1 MTEISVDLEVDASKA
16 LSYTYLGVGRPVVR
30 SIRVRNTGSDSTAG
44 VMVRPRVRIESPSE
58 VSGEWTGQPVAL
70 PRARSDEALKAEGL
84 DPEDE
89 YLTWRRVKLPLYPEV
104 LGRLGEKENARLVVQ
119 ILAGDDEVEVE
130 EISQDLLLL
139 AANHWIDDPTH
150 KASLAALVM
159 PNSRAVQPLISR
171 ARELLAKRP
180 DGVGSTGGYQGGP
193 ERAEIIAEAV
203 YEAIRE
209 QEINYSNPPGSFE
222 RKAQKV
228 RSPQTII
235 DDKAGT
241 CLDTSVL
248 YASCLAAVGLY
259 PVLFLTHNH
268 AFSGYF
274 VSDKA
279 QGLDQ
284 AVFPRERS
292 EDRPKDFT
300 VRKMLG
306 DNTWGKTEDGKT
318 VGVSV
323 IRMVETTTLCAGK
336 ISKPFKAACTAA
348 ESAWDTTIEEFEAGV
363 LHASIRSE
371 DFGMIGVRAAW
382 MSGYAAP
389 PAAENRLV
397 DEGDDAH
404 TGQVGPQRDRGTA
417 QVRLDLPEPV
427 AVDVDDSE
435 ESSVPPRVRQWRNR
449 LLDLSARNQLL
460 KMKLHQARFLEFDLP
475 PDLLGRVDDDLFNPE
490 KGYLAIRT
498 PAALPEQWRHEG
510 VVDSEFGQYV
520 RTMDSPFIYPHH
532 RKLNDVQKGVKHTIK
547 NRHELQKD
555 GQPNWPEEYTELD
568 IELEVHSQMEAGWR
582 KDLAGRI
589 GKLRSAANEVMLLN
603 GTNSL
608 YLALGTLSFKEQ
620 TSYQGSVKGTDWLAP
635 LYLYPV
641 LLEGGRGSPFTI
653 RLDPSGSVTPNYC
666 LREKLRREPHNLDL
680 AELEYPDTDEFGID
694 FDKMLGSIERK
705 IQDKKLANFEVQR
718 RCILGVF
725 DYSSFRL
732 WKDLKDDWE
741 TMRDTNPVVKH
752 MMYTADTRFEDPVEV
767 SDPRLDPYCPLHGN
781 DSQSKAIQWALD
793 GRSFRLE
800 GPPGTG
806 KTQTIANLIA
816 SCLAHGKKV
825 LFVAEKATALNQ
837 VKKKLHSVGL
847 ANYCLELH
855 AKGDKD
861 TRIRTNIREQLT
873 GALGDSTDPQDA
885 RWEDLAF
892 RISAEQQILD
902 EYRDALHSVS
912 AAELSLWA
920 SREELLQVEEGDAIE
935 VSREFV
941 RNYPEYWP
949 IFRKLTVDLPHQI
962 EIAGSLIGHRWGFV
976 DELDY
981 EQLDKAELSSVLDE
995 LSAVLD
1001 DFTALTGPWQKL
1013 HAVTDP
1019 SDLALAAGAVELSE
1033 SGKFPTPA
1041 ELRLIGGASWE
1052 QIAEEITEQISGI
1065 SDDLAGPRE
1074 SLRPSVM
1081 VRSDIE
1087 DLVRLVEAV
1096 DSANFFSAGKHRK
1109 VLVNALGQDAIN
1121 TDGKAVHASTA
1132 AAFATL
1138 ARIEEVRSRTTD
1150 ELRVNMP
1157 DDWNPMAVDAT
1168 ESFSSRLE
1176 LFRTVAQRSDS
1187 AGLGDFLTEL
1197 ATGPPV
1203 DRLSTAVVERTHER
1217 WCGLGGLLHFSS
1229 ESFARWLGE
1238 RTLLEAWT
1246 EGQSAWLNDRGEED
1260 KYLQL
1265 GRWASVTECVARLN
1279 ECGLAPLHNRV
1290 LDGSLPVGDL
1300 EGGVRRG
1307 FLKAVYAER
1316 LEAGDIDNFDGR
1328 QHDLRIAN
1336 LDRSYQDARKLMRDR
1351 IPGIVSQRKKR
1362 FRVALPKEVGETQDL
1377 LRELKPI
1384 RGQKTPIRTLITK
1397 YGESLTDV
1405 MPCLLMSPDSVAT
1418 LLPVGSVTFDLVIFD
1433 EASQVPTANAVGALG
1448 RGRVGV
1454 VVGDTKQM
1462 PPTSFFASNS
1472 GRYVEDD
1479 PAGEDFD
1486 DDGDETNGDV
1496 PGESVLMAAA
1506 ARDVESILEEFE
1518 AARVPFLQLLCHFRS
1533 EDEILIAFS
1542 NTEIYDEPMLTFP
1555 SASGTSTNAL
1565 DFRRVDGQFIRRK
1578 TVELSG
1584 KNKDHPNRA
1593 AVEEVRGLT
1602 NKPVGTNL
1610 VEAKELTAEI
1620 LRRLRDPERTDRRK
1634 AEVARDTESRAESII
1649 VVTFNK
1655 SQMDLVTEL
1664 LRAEQDPIV
1673 EEALQDTTDE
1683 ETGVVT
1689 EAQLK
1694 VRNLETVQGDEAET
1708 VMFSVAF
1715 TKLGEGESKNPTNNV
1730 PLRFGPVT
1738 QTGGERRLNVAVT
1751 RAKREMIVFCSFDPS
1766 DMKIQPTSPT
1776 GTVLLQKFLAL
1787 AKNPERSGDIAVHVP
1802 RSFHIE
1808 ELARS
1813 IKEMGY
1819 RVQTQFG
1826 LSELRVDVAV
1836 GQPEEDH
1843 WEVAVMVDGPGWSNR
1858 GSAEQRELLP
1868 LAVLGSRGWK
1878 RVIRVWLPSWIH
1890 ERDAVLEGIRD
1901 AMDGTG
1907 EEPPPDEPPDEPPG
1921 EPPDEPV
1928 PEPLPVVVDGGHET
1942 EFTSF
1947 VPRIRHDREHLD
1959 SLAAPERWVPSYLR
1973 EVEEAVVSTI
1983 NLVLEAEAP
1992 VESQRLARLVLNCWG
2007 FQQVRQNRIDSI
2019 LKFIPRNHLTRTP
2032 FGDYVW
2038 STPSQ
2043 AQSWTEYR
2051 PSGPTAERQPHEIA
2065 PKEFTNALVDLVEH
2079 HRSVSKEDAARA
2091 LASIFGFDRLT
2102 KKVRGHVE
2110 AIIDYA
2116 IQTGVLSIDADAR
2129 LRVALVSSQ
2138 VGETQPPASRG
2149 RTSAG
2154 RSSKKG

>member
-1 MTEISVDLEVDASKA
+1 MTEISVDLEVDASEG

-30 SIRVRNTGSDSTAG
+30 SIRVRNRGSDSTAG
-44 VMVRPRVRIESPSE
+44 VMVRPRVKILSPSE

-70 PRARSDEALKAEGL
+70 LPARSDQALENEASN
-84 DPEDE
+84 PEDLASRIE
-89 YLTWRRVKLPLYPEV
+89 DEKLTWRRVKLPLYPEV

-119 ILAGDDEVEVE
+119 ILAGDDEVVVE

-139 AANHWIDDPTH
+139 AANQWMNDPTH
-150 KASLAALVM
+150 QASLAALVM
-159 PNSRAVQPLISR
+159 PNSRAVQPLIGR
-171 ARELLAKRP
+171 ARKLLEETTGDP
-180 DGVGSTGGYQGGP
+180 STEGYQSDDP
-193 ERAEIIAEAV
+193 ERPPPQRSYLIAEAV

-209 QEINYSNPPGSFE
+209 RGINYSNPRGSFE
-222 RKAQKV
+222 RNSQKV
-228 RSPQTII
+228 RSPQTIL
-235 DDKAGT
+235 DDNAGT

-248 YASCLAAVGLY
+248 YASCLAAVGLE

-274 VSDKA
+274 ISERA
-279 QGLDQ
+279 PGSDQ

-300 VRKMLG
+300 VRQMLG
-306 DNTWGKTEDGKT
+306 DNDWGQTQDGAR

-323 IRMVETTTLCAGK
+323 IQMVETTTLCTGD
-336 ISKPFKAACTAA
+336 ISKPFKAACAQA
-348 ESAWDTTIEEFEAGV
+348 ERSWDSTTEKFDAGEIDV
-363 LHASIRSE
+363 GPE
-371 DFGMIGVRAAW
+371 QFGMIGVSAAW
-382 MSGYAAP
+382 ASGYAAP
-389 PAAENRLV
+389 PVAENRLA

-404 TGQVGPQRDRGTA
+404 TGQVGPQGDRGIA
-417 QVRLDLPEPV
+417 QVGLDLPEPV

-435 ESSVPPRVRQWRNR
+435 ELSVPPRVRQWRNR
-449 LLDLSARNQLL
+449 LLDLSAGNQLL
-460 KMKLHQARFLEFDLP
+460 KMKVHQARFLEFDLP
-475 PDLLGRVDDDLFNPE
+475 SDLLGRVDDALFHPE
-490 KGYLAIRT
+490 TGYLAIRT

-510 VVDSEFGQYV
+510 VVDSEFDQHV

-532 RKLNDVQKGVKHTIK
+532 RELNRVQANVKDVIERRDELGV
-547 NRHELQKD
+547 
-555 GQPNWPEEYTELD
+555 PEEWTEFD
-568 IELEVHSQMEAGWR
+568 IEHRVHEGLEKEWQ

-589 GKLRSAANEVMLLN
+589 GKVRSAASEVMLRN

-620 TSYQGSVKGTDWLAP
+620 TSYLGSTKGTDWLAP

-641 LLEGGRGSPFTI
+641 LLEGGRGSPFRI

-666 LREKLRREPHNLDL
+666 LREKLLREPHNLDL
-680 AELEYPDTDEFGID
+680 AELEYPEMDEFGID

-718 RCILGVF
+718 RCVLGVF

-741 TMRDTNPVVKH
+741 TMANTNPAVKH
-752 MMYTADTRFEDPVEV
+752 LMYTAGTRFEDPVEV
-767 SDPRLDPYCPLHGN
+767 PDPRLDPYCPLHGN
-781 DSQSKAIQWALD
+781 DSQSEAIQWALD

-873 GALGDSTDPQDA
+873 GALRDSTDPQDA
-885 RWEDLAF
+885 KWEDLAF

-902 EYRDALHSVS
+902 KYRDALHSVNE
-912 AAELSLWA
+912 AELSLWA

-949 IFRKLTVDLPHQI
+949 IFRELTVELPRQI
-962 EIAGSLIGHRWGFV
+962 EIAGSLTGHRWGFV
-976 DELDY
+976 DDLDY
-981 EQLDKAELSSVLDE
+981 EQLDKAELSSVLAE

-1001 DFTALTGPWQKL
+1001 DFTALAGPWQKL
-1013 HAVTDP
+1013 HAITDP
-1019 SDLALAAGAVELSE
+1019 SDLALAVGAAELSE
-1033 SGKFPTPA
+1033 LGEFPTPA

-1052 QIAEEITEQISGI
+1052 QIAEEITGQISGI

-1081 VRSDIE
+1081 MRSDIA
-1087 DLVRLVEAV
+1087 DLARLVEAV

-1109 VLVNALGQDAIN
+1109 ALVEALGQDAIN

-1138 ARIEEVRSRTTD
+1138 ARIEEVRSRIAD

-1157 DDWNPMAVDAT
+1157 DDWSPMAVDAT

-1197 ATGPPV
+1197 TARAPV
-1203 DRLSTAVVERTHER
+1203 DRLSAAVVERTHAR
-1217 WCGLGGLLHFSS
+1217 WCDLRELLYFSS

-1238 RTLLEAWT
+1238 RTLLEAWA
-1246 EGQSAWLNDRGEED
+1246 ESLSAWLNDRGEED
-1260 KYLQL
+1260 RYLHL
-1265 GRWASVTECVARLN
+1265 GRWASVTGCVARLN
-1279 ECGLAPLHNRV
+1279 ECGLSPLHDLV
-1290 LDGSLPVGDL
+1290 LDGSLPVEDL
-1300 EGGVRRG
+1300 EQGVRRG

-1316 LEAGDIDNFDGR
+1316 LEDGDIDNFDGR

-1336 LDRSYQDARKLMRDR
+1336 LDQAYQDARKLMRDR

-1433 EASQVPTANAVGALG
+1433 EASQVPTANAIGALG
-1448 RGRVGV
+1448 RGRAGV

-1462 PPTSFFASNS
+1462 PPTSFFASNR
-1472 GRYVEDD
+1472 GRHVEDD

-1486 DDGDETNGDV
+1486 DDDDSDETNGDV
-1496 PGESVLMAAA
+1496 PGENVLIAAA
-1506 ARDVESILEEFE
+1506 AKDVESILEEFD
-1518 AARVPFLQLLCHFRS
+1518 AARVPSLQLLCHFRS

-1565 DFRRVDGQFIRRK
+1565 DFRRVDGQFIRKK

-1584 KNKDHPNRA
+1584 MDKGHPNRA
-1593 AVEEVRGLT
+1593 AVEEARGLT
-1602 NKPVGTNL
+1602 GKPVGTNL

-1620 LRRLRDPERTDRRK
+1620 LRRLRDSERTDRRK
-1634 AEVARDTESRAESII
+1634 AEVVRDPESRAESII

-1655 SQMDLVTEL
+1655 AQMDLVTEL
-1664 LRAEQDPIV
+1664 LRTEQDPIV
-1673 EEALQDTTDE
+1673 WDALQDTTDE

-1738 QTGGERRLNVAVT
+1738 QTGGYRRLNVAVT

-1766 DMKIQPTSPT
+1766 DMKIKPTSPT
-1776 GTVLLQKFLAL
+1776 DTVLVQKFLAL
-1787 AKNPERSGDIAVHVP
+1787 AKNPERSGDIAVDVP

-1808 ELARS
+1808 ELAKS

-1819 RVQTQFG
+1819 RVQTQLG

-1843 WEVAVMVDGPGWSNR
+1843 WEVAVMVDGPAWNNR

-1878 RVIRVWLPSWIH
+1878 RVMRVWLPSWIH
-1890 ERDAVLEGIRD
+1890 EREAVLEEIRD

-1907 EEPPPDEPPDEPPG
+1907 EELPTDPSEGTGADQVVTDEPQSGRLGSNVGSWRRTENLSTGSDTPDDHAKFKP
-1921 EPPDEPV
+1921 
-1928 PEPLPVVVDGGHET
+1928 
-1942 EFTSF
+1942 F
-1947 VPRIRHDREHLD
+1947 VPQVMYERENLDHLA
-1959 SLAAPERWVPSYLR
+1959 SPGRWDPGYLK
-1973 EVEEAVVSTI
+1973 EVGKLLVSSI
-1983 NLVLEAEAP
+1983 HLVLEAEAP
-1992 VESQRLARLVLNCWG
+1992 VESNRLARLVANCWG
-2007 FQQVRQNRIDSI
+2007 LQKVMQSRVDLI
-2019 LKFIPRNHLTRTP
+2019 LKFIPTDHLTRTP

-2043 AQSWTEYR
+2043 AQTWTEYR
-2051 PSGPTAERQPHEIA
+2051 PSGPTAERQLHEIA

-2079 HRSVSKEDAARA
+2079 HRSVSREDGTRA

-2102 KKVRGHVE
+2102 KKVRGHIE
-2110 AIIDYA
+2110 AIIDHA
-2116 IQTGVLSIDADAR
+2116 IQTGALSIDGGER
-2129 LRVALVSSQ
+2129 LRVGV
-2138 VGETQPPASRG
+2138 R
-2149 RTSAG
+2149 
-2154 RSSKKG
+2154 